1 MKRFWEINKE
11 ACFWKQVSFKKIF
24 FKYKTSNGKLLF
36 SLFLFNFRDMDRN
49 LLFLIFKTVIEEIV
63 CSSQIVESKYLKFK
77 SVFSEYHFSKLIVFF
92 WYT

>member
-63 CSSQIVESKYLKFK
+63 CSSQIVERTGGHLIEFHLIESVDRKF
-77 SVFSEYHFSKLIVFF
+77 LII
-92 WYT
+92 